1 MWFYCTETW
10 ANLLYNSS
18 NRCFSWLNRW
28 FFFISP
34 AFNLDFYTDVLDLN
48 YLLEHIKD
56 DPFTQKYKKLNE
68 ALVGLVEDYGLVS
81 FKTLD
86 VQVSVGSCQNVDGK
100 AGRINEYFSRLL
112 VNLVPRVLVALVSGQ
127 VKSKKGQIW
136 LAVEKCFHLVRLV
149 FGIGPCESSPRKKLF
164 AIVEFP
170 APKTIER
177 CINVLSKCCN
187 CHSVWYDFYTERLSR
202 ISKSGLTLYV

>member
-1 MWFYCTETW
+1 MTVFSVKFNFSEFARIPALNFYHLPQGVKLFLKLMMWFCCTETW

-18 NRCFSWLNRW
+18 NRCFSWLNQC

-68 ALVGLVEDYGLVS
+68 VLVGLVEDYGLVS

-100 AGRINEYFSRLL
+100 AGRINEYFRD
-112 VNLVPRVLVALVSGQ
+112 R
-127 VKSKKGQIW
+127 KS
-136 LAVEKCFHLVRLV
+136 VV
-149 FGIGPCESSPRKKLF
+149 
-164 AIVEFP
+164 
-170 APKTIER
+170 
-177 CINVLSKCCN
+177 
-187 CHSVWYDFYTERLSR
+187 
-202 ISKSGLTLYV
+202 